1 MSHAAMMI
9 PGLDRVGGAEQQT
22 IWLAKGLRRR
32 GWRVSVVALSGTGGT
47 VAADLAHADVSF
59 LSLQM
64 RKGLADP
71 RGWLRFQRWLWREQ
85 PDVLHAH
92 LPHAAW
98 LARWSRL
105 AAPVPLVV
113 DTLHSFSTGAMGRHF
128 GYACSLWLTDHVT
141 AVSEATA
148 ASHLAAGMVSESR
161 LSVVWNGI
169 DVNRWQPDARARLKA
184 REELGVKDDFLW
196 LAVGRLE
203 ALKDYPCLLRAMT
216 RTPERA
222 QLLVL
227 GVGPQEGR
235 LTELAEWLGLKRRVR
250 FAGFEPNV
258 VRWMRAADG
267 FVLSSR
273 YEGLPMVLLE
283 AGACGLPVVATDV
296 PGTREVVVDGETGW
310 LTPAGD
316 AEQLAKTMMKLM
328 RMPSEARYATGERAR
343 KHVARKFS
351 LEAALDRWERLY
363 ANLLEWKS
371 AARRHRLP
379 TWKILRRRSANTA
392 SMRAERVKAA
402 GSKPNSTR
410 SREVNSAA

>member
-1 MSHAAMMI
+1 MSHAAVMI
-9 PGLDRVGGAEQQT
+9 PGLDRLGGAEQQA
-22 IWLAKGLRRR
+22 IALAKGLRRR
-32 GWRVSVVALSGTGGT
+32 DWRVSMVALSGTGGD
-47 VAADLAHADVSF
+47 AAAELEGAGVRF

-71 RGWLRFQRWLWREQ
+71 RGWLRFHSWLRRER

-113 DTLHSFSTGAMGRHF
+113 DTLHSFSTGTRGRHF
-128 GYACSLWLTDHVT
+128 GYACSRWLTDHVT
-141 AVSEATA
+141 AVSEAAA
-148 ASHLAAGMVSESR
+148 ASHLAAGMVSESK

-169 DVNRWQPDARARLKA
+169 DIDRWQPDAQERARA
-184 REELGVKDDFLW
+184 RAELGIADEFLW

-203 ALKDYPCLLRAMT
+203 ALKDYPCLLRAMA
-216 RTPERA
+216 RTPART

-227 GVGPQEGR
+227 GAGPREGR

-283 AGACGLPVVATDV
+283 AGACGVPVVATDV
-296 PGTREVVVDGETGW
+296 PGTREVVVEGETGW

-316 AEQLAKTMMKLM
+316 AQELAMTMMKLM
-328 RMPSEARYATGERAR
+328 RMSPDVRLAMGEQARR
-343 KHVARKFS
+343 HVAEHFS
-351 LEAALDRWERLY
+351 LEAVLDRWERLY
-363 ANLLEWKS
+363 AELLERKNANRRIVP
-371 AARRHRLP
+371 AA
-379 TWKILRRRSANTA
+379 W
-392 SMRAERVKAA
+392 E
-402 GSKPNSTR
+402 
-410 SREVNSAA
+410 